1 MTARRSTWEADL
13 AAYLAQKATE
23 PFEYGVNDCCLFGAG
38 AAAAQTGVDNAAAFR
53 GRYSTEIGAARALR
67 RIGAGDIE
75 STFDSFYPERLIG
88 FARRGDLV
96 FNGEAVGV
104 CIGAVAVFLSDDG
117 YSHVPRAQ
125 WRKAWAV

>member
-1 MTARRSTWEADL
+1 
-13 AAYLAQKATE
+13 
-23 PFEYGVNDCCLFGAG
+23 V
-38 AAAAQTGVDNAAAFR
+38 QTGVDNAAAFR
-53 GRYSTEIGAARALR
+53 GAYSTELGAAKALR

-75 STFDSFYPERLIG
+75 STFDSFYPERPIG

-125 WRKAWAV
+125 WQKVWAV